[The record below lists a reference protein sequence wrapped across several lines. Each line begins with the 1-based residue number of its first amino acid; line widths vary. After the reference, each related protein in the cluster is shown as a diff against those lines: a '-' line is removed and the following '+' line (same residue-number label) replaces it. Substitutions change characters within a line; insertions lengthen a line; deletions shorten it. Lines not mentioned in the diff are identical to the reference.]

1 MSRIPRILPL
11 AGVAVAGVLAVNFM
25 AGADTLPRML
35 SGAKAW
41 AEGAPAKAPEAQSDI
56 AKLAAAKPA
65 VCAPTAA
72 ELAKEAGLSPS
83 ELRMLQDLGVRRD
96 QLDAQEEGYDTQLQ
110 LMAAAG
116 VKLDAKF
123 KSLDALKADIKALLG
138 QADAQQ
144 EQEVNRLVAVFSAM
158 KAKDAAAQFRVLDD
172 STRLPIASKMKE
184 RTLAAILA
192 QMPPIE
198 AKKITEQL
206 ARRYT
211 QNAAVLAGKQALAPA
226 PEPIKTAEAPA
237 APELKGAPAAPTTA
251 ATPPKAPARTPAKA
265 PAKPRPKAKPPTQ
278 AAALPAAPMK
288 YAPTP
293 AAPDAKPPE
302 KAG

>member
-1 MSRIPRILPL
+1 MSRIPRLLPL

-25 AGADTLPRML
+25 AGADTLPKML
-35 SGAKAW
+35 TGAKAW
-41 AEGAPAKAPEAQSDI
+41 AEGTEGKPAEAKSDI
-56 AKLAAAKPA
+56 EKLAAAKPA

-96 QLDAQEEGYDTQLQ
+96 QLDAQEQGYDTQLQ

-116 VKLDAKF
+116 LKLDAKF
-123 KSLDALKADIKALLG
+123 KSLDTLKSDIKALLG

-144 EQEVNRLVAVFSAM
+144 EQEINRLVAVFTAM

-172 STRLPIASKMKE
+172 SVRLPIAAKMKE

-206 ARRYT
+206 AKRFT
-211 QNAAVLAGKQALAPA
+211 QNAAILAGKQALAP
-226 PEPIKTAEAPA
+226 EPVKMAEA
-237 APELKGAPAAPTTA
+237 APSPPLAGAPAPQ
-251 ATPPKAPARTPAKA
+251 APAKTPAKA
-265 PAKPRPKAKPPTQ
+265 PVKPRPKAKPQAQ
-278 AAALPAAPMK
+278 AALTPPVKAPAA
-288 YAPTP
+288 A
-293 AAPDAKPPE
+293 
-302 KAG
+302 

>member
-25 AGADTLPRML
+25 AGADSLPKML
-35 SGAKAW
+35 SGAQAW
-41 AEGAPAKAPEAQSDI
+41 AEGVEGKPAEAKSDI
-56 AKLAAAKPA
+56 EKITAAKPAA

-96 QLDAQEEGYDTQLQ
+96 QLDAQEQGYDVQLQ

-116 VKLDAKF
+116 MKLDAKF
-123 KSLDALKADIKALLG
+123 KSLDTLKGDIKALLG

-144 EQEVNRLVAVFSAM
+144 EQEVNRLVAVFTAM

-172 STRLPIASKMKE
+172 SVRLPIASKMKE

-192 QMPPIE
+192 QMPPTE
-198 AKKITEQL
+198 AKQITEAL
-206 ARRYT
+206 AKRFT
-211 QNAAVLAGKQALAPA
+211 QNAAILAGKQALAPEPVKMAEAAPA
-226 PEPIKTAEAPA
+226 PEPVAPA
-237 APELKGAPAAPTTA
+237 A
-251 ATPPKAPARTPAKA
+251 KAPAKTPAKA
-265 PAKPRPKAKPPTQ
+265 PAAKPRPKAKPPAQ
-278 AAALPAAPMK
+278 AAVTPPKAATPPAA
-288 YAPTP
+288 
-293 AAPDAKPPE
+293 DAKPPE

>member
-25 AGADTLPRML
+25 AGADSLPKML

-41 AEGAPAKAPEAQSDI
+41 AEGTEGKAPEAKS
-56 AKLAAAKPA
+56 AVEKVAAAKPAA

-96 QLDAQEEGYDTQLQ
+96 QLDAQEAGYDTQLQ

-116 VKLDAKF
+116 MKLDAKF
-123 KSLDALKADIKALLG
+123 KSLDTLKGDIKALLG

-144 EQEVNRLVAVFSAM
+144 EQEVNRLVAVFTAM

-172 STRLPIASKMKE
+172 SVRLPIASKMKE

-192 QMPPIE
+192 QMPPTE
-198 AKKITEQL
+198 AKQVTEAL
-206 ARRYT
+206 AKRFT
-211 QNAAVLAGKQALAPA
+211 ENAAILAGKQALAP
-226 PEPIKTAEAPA
+226 EPVKTAEAPA
-237 APELKGAPAAPTTA
+237 APEPKAAAPAAK
-251 ATPPKAPARTPAKA
+251 TPAKTPARTPAPKAKA
-265 PAKPRPKAKPPTQ
+265 PAQ
-278 AAALPAAPMK
+278 AAAAPK
-288 YAPTP
+288 TAPGQP
-293 AAPDAKPPE
+293 ESKPTE

>member
-25 AGADTLPRML
+25 AGADTLPKML

-41 AEGAPAKAPEAQSDI
+41 AEGTEGKSEQPKSDI
-56 AKLAAAKPA
+56 AKVAAAKPA

-116 VKLDAKF
+116 LKLDAKF
-123 KSLDALKADIKALLG
+123 KSMEVLKGDIKSLLG

-144 EQEVNRLVAVFSAM
+144 QQEINRLVAVFTAM

-172 STRLPIASKMKE
+172 SVRLPIASKMKE

-192 QMPPIE
+192 QMPPTE
-198 AKKITEQL
+198 AKQVTEAL
-206 ARRYT
+206 AKRFT
-211 QNAAVLAGKQALAPA
+211 ENAAILAGKQALAP
-226 PEPIKTAEAPA
+226 EPVKTAEAPPAPEPKVA
-237 APELKGAPAAPTTA
+237 APPAKVPV
-251 ATPPKAPARTPAKA
+251 KAPV
-265 PAKPRPKAKPPTQ
+265 KPRPKAKPPTQ
-278 AAALPAAPMK
+278 AAVTPKA
-288 YAPTP
+288 APTP
-293 AAPDAKPPE
+293 AQPEAKPPE